1 MKLLFASDLDACLLD
16 EETYS
21 HEAAGEALAAIEAQ
35 DIPLVLV
42 SSKTLAEIEALVD
55 QLRIRH
61 PFIVENGGAVAIPPE
76 IFRGAPGAAHD
87 LGDWSLLPLGVPR
100 AKLIAALPEIARE
113 AGTEARGFHTLSDV
127 EIGDL
132 AGLTRGQTLRARR
145 RDFDEPFLLDHP
157 TRVGEVRLAAER
169 RGLTV
174 TQGGR
179 FFHLH
184 GGSDK
189 GRALN
194 VVLGLYRDAGRVF
207 RTAGFGDAANDLPLL
222 RAVERP
228 IIIPHADGE
237 VDAAL
242 AQALPSAERAP
253 APGPTGWNRA
263 IMTVL
268 SGGTLPRVT
277 TPRPAQSAEK
287 PEPRGGR

>member
-21 HEAAGEALAAIEAQ
+21 HEPASEALAALEAQ
-35 DIPLVLV
+35 DVPLVLV

-113 AGTEARGFHTLSDV
+113 AGTEARGFHTLSDA
-127 EIGDL
+127 ELGSL

-145 RDFDEPFLLDHP
+145 RDFDEPFVLDDLS
-157 TRVGEVRLAAER
+157 RIDDLRRAAER

-189 GRALN
+189 GRALH
-194 VVLGLYRDAGRVF
+194 VVLGLYRDAGRMF
-207 RTAGFGDAANDLPLL
+207 RTAGLGDAANDLPLL
-222 RAVERP
+222 RAVDRP

-242 AQALPSAERAP
+242 AQALPAAERAP
-253 APGPTGWNRA
+253 VPGPAGWNRA
-263 IMTVL
+263 VLTVL
-268 SGGTLPRVT
+268 SGGTLPGLTAAR
-277 TPRPAQSAEK
+277 QAEGADS
-287 PEPRGGR
+287 PEPRGG